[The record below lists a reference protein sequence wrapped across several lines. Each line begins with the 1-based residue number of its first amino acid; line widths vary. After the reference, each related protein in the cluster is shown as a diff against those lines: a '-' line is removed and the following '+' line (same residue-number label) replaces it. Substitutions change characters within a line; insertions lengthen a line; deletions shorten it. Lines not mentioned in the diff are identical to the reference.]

1 MQSLKKILAKQ
12 FSTFHYFYS
21 FLGYR
26 MFLALILS
34 ILVAVLDGFGLSMF
48 LPMLQMVGGNEQV
61 DPDAMGNLSF
71 LVEGIE
77 HLGVEL
83 NLFGILVFML
93 IFFILKGFML
103 FGTSAYKVV
112 LQQSFVKKL
121 RLNMLNALNNLK
133 FKVFMES
140 DAGRIQNTM
149 SGEIEKIAQGYNL
162 YMSTFQQGMMV
173 AVYMGFAFFVDYQ
186 FAFLVSVGG
195 LMTNLLYS
203 ALYKKTKGVSRKL
216 TKDSNLYQGQIM
228 QHVANFK
235 YLRATGFVDKF
246 STKLNKSIEEIEISR
261 RKIGILNSI
270 LGSAREPI
278 LIVVIVVVILVQINL
293 LGGELGGILIS
304 LLFFYRALTSVTA
317 LQNIWNKYIST
328 IGSFENLKS
337 LQKEFDKAQS
347 PIQTNII
354 QEFPIK
360 LKLEDVDFYYG
371 KTQILKNVNLEIRP
385 KMTIAFV
392 GESGSGKTT
401 LVNVLSGLIPVDNGI
416 FSIGGKDSKQLQ
428 MASFQKH
435 IGYIAQEPV
444 IFSDTIY
451 NNITFWA
458 EPNSKHIAKF
468 REAVKQAALTEFLE
482 TLPDNENTHLGN
494 SGINLSGGQ
503 KQRIAIAREL
513 YKDIEILIMD
523 EATSALDSETEYSIQ
538 NSIDALKGKYTILLV
553 AHRLSTIKN
562 ADQIVFMKKGE
573 IESIGT
579 FQDLLEQREDFKR
592 MVELQE
598 I

>member
-1 MQSLKKILAKQ
+1 MQSLKKTLAKQ
-12 FSTFHYFYS
+12 FSTFHYFYT
-21 FLGYR
+21 
-26 MFLALILS
+26 FLAYRIFFALGFS

-61 DPDAMGNLSF
+61 NPEAMGNLSF

-77 HLGVEL
+77 HLGIEL

-112 LQQSFVKKL
+112 LQQSFVRKL

-173 AVYMGFAFFVDYQ
+173 AVYMGFAFFVDYR
-186 FAFLVSVGG
+186 FAFLVSIGG

-235 YLRATGFVDKF
+235 YLRATGLIDKF
-246 STKLNKSIEEIEISR
+246 SAKLNKSIEEIEISR
-261 RKIGILNSI
+261 RQIGILNAI

-317 LQNIWNKYIST
+317 LQNTWNKYIST
-328 IGSFENLKS
+328 IGSFENLMN
-337 LQKEFDKAQS
+337 LQREFDKAQS
-347 PIQTNII
+347 SIQTNII
-354 QEFPIK
+354 QDFPIK
-360 LKLEDVDFYYG
+360 LKLYDADFYYG

-401 LVNVLSGLIPVDNGI
+401 LVNVLSGLIPLDNGI
-416 FSIGGKDSKQLQ
+416 FSIGGKDAKHLQ

-458 EPNSKHIAKF
+458 EPSSKHIAKF
-468 REAVKQAALTEFLE
+468 RETLKQAALTEFIE
-482 TLPDNENTHLGN
+482 TLPDKENTNLGN

-513 YKDIEILIMD
+513 FKDIEILIMD

-573 IESIGT
+573 IEIIGT